1 MTCRHDRSC
10 YVANSVVHTVMSS
23 REGFILIIDKLP
35 QTGNGGPDA
44 LKLKVLTLA
53 SSLLCFTSNNVIRT
67 VTLILELR
75 YLNLRTRSI

>member
-44 LKLKVLTLA
+44 LKL
-53 SSLLCFTSNNVIRT
+53 I
-67 VTLILELR
+67 
-75 YLNLRTRSI
+75 NLGI